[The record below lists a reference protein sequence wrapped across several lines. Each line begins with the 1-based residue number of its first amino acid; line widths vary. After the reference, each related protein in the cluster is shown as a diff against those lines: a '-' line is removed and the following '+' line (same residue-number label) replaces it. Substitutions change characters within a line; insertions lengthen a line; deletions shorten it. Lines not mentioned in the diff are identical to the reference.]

1 MASHS
6 NTHPMLLIAAVALT
20 LFSVL
25 GSAVMTGLIPLEHY
39 RQALVQIL
47 TDDTEA
53 ALANNEQPTVEE
65 NMQKNPARVVDAR
78 VVGTTAAAVQQHP

>member
-1 MASHS
+1 MASHN

-20 LFSVL
+20 LCSVL
-25 GSAVMTGLIPLEHY
+25 GSAVMAGLIPLEHY

-53 ALANNEQPTVEE
+53 SLANSEQPTVEE
-65 NMQKNPARVVDAR
+65 NLRQDPARVVNAR
-78 VVGTTAAAVQQHP
+78 VVDTTAAAVQQHP